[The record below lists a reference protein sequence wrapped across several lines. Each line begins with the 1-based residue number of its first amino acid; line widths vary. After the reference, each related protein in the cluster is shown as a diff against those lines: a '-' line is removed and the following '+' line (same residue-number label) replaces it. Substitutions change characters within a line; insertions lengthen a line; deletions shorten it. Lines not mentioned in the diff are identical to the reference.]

1 MSSELILCK
10 EKITLKNKKYLFLFL
25 LSGLETF
32 CHLSDFQF
40 NYFDRVLLNG
50 SSAHVTFLCFF

>member
-1 MSSELILCK
+1 MLP
-10 EKITLKNKKYLFLFL
+10 KKKTYIFLF
-25 LSGLETF
+25 SGLETF

-50 SSAHVTFLCFF
+50 SSAHVTFPCFS